1 MSQSKTKKP
10 TYAKNNHNHSTKSN
24 LALYI
29 VLGGMVLVATALF
42 ALWKSSHPEPA
53 SVPVEVKGQPS
64 LKVDQDRM
72 DFGNVKLG
80 QTVTASFTIS
90 NAGDQTLRI
99 TNKPYIQVLEGC

>member
-1 MSQSKTKKP
+1 MSQSKPKNPTHIKK
-10 TYAKNNHNHSTKSN
+10 NHGHSTKSN

-29 VLGGMVLVATALF
+29 VLGGIVLVVAALF
-42 ALWKSSHPEPA
+42 ALWKSGQPELA

-64 LKVDQDRM
+64 LKVDQERL

-80 QTVTASFTIS
+80 QTVTASFILS

-99 TNKPYIQVLEGC
+99 TDKPTILVVEGC